1 MNLTQLLELFDK
13 FATEQKEV
21 IEKKNRDYAIDSD
34 VFHNFKS
41 SANIARIKP
50 EQGCLNQISIKA
62 TRLGALMQSGE
73 TQNEPIEDTIRDLF
87 NYSFLLYALM
97 SEGEKKNQIPI
108 KSTYIRTP
116 WGFDTPW
123 PEEHQIQAVD
133 LDRHTD
139 YYSTGYPPYEAFPAG
154 VIMIVGR
161 EDNRVFVRQQNN
173 SVVYLGKLIT
183 K

>member
-87 NYSFLLYALM
+87 NM

-139 YYSTGYPPYEAFPAG
+139 YYATGYPPYEAFPAG